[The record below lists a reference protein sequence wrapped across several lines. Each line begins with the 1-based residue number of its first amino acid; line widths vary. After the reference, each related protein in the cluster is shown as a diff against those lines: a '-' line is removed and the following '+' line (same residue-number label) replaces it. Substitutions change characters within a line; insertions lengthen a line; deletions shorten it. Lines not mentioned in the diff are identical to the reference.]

1 MYIYASYIENNSSKQ
16 NAPGGRIKLTER
28 VKALDGNMVFNFVP
42 FLWTKEGKD
51 INKNKRKAVPVEE
64 QFSLNLDFRKQ
75 LGLDK

>member
-1 MYIYASYIENNSSKQ
+1 M
-16 NAPGGRIKLTER
+16 KLTER

>member
-1 MYIYASYIENNSSKQ
+1 
-16 NAPGGRIKLTER
+16 
-28 VKALDGNMVFNFVP
+28 MVFNFVP